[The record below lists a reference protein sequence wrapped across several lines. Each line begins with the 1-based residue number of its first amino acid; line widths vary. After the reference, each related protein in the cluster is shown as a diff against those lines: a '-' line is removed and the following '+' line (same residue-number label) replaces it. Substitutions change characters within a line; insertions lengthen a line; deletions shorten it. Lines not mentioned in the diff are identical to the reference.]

1 MSAVAT
7 LLKLL
12 ADGKARS
19 PEQMAL
25 ETGLP
30 MSTVAH
36 ALRKLRSGKYM
47 RSLPMTYEITPAGL
61 AGLAEREAQQEQ
73 APVRPK
79 ALAHTMVGYA
89 IRRQPA
95 LQAAWGARQ

>member
-1 MSAVAT
+1 MTAVQQ

-19 PEQMAL
+19 PEQMAKA
-25 ETGLP
+25 TGLS
-30 MSTVAH
+30 MESVEH
-36 ALRKLRSGKYM
+36 AMRKLRKGRLM
-47 RSLPMTYEITPAGL
+47 RSLPMTYKITPAGL
-61 AGLAEREAQQEQ
+61 AGLAEREAQPEC
-73 APVRPK
+73 APVQPK
-79 ALAHTMVGYA
+79 APAHTMVGYA